1 MNKSQSAGYIILAIV
16 VVIFT
21 ASVFLGGPTTETTE
35 LSYSNF
41 LEKLNNNEFSKI
53 EKADDYLIAIPK
65 KEEKALSEEEKSL
78 QGKNLPKAPQSP
90 FCSWKTDSDKTI
102 QSFDAI

>member
-1 MNKSQSAGYIILAIV
+1 M
-16 VVIFT
+16 
-21 ASVFLGGPTTETTE
+21 
-35 LSYSNF
+35 
-41 LEKLNNNEFSKI
+41 EKLNNNEFSKI

-90 FCSWKTDSDKTI
+90 FLQLEKQIPTKQYKVLTPYDPDIMKKLEASDAEIAVKS
-102 QSFDAI
+102 QANPHRLWGL